1 MKPTYSFRGPIVR
14 GTLPVWGLALLLILA
29 TGCMGSGA
37 MSRDG
42 QGPWT
47 ERLELEV
54 GERGTFADGSLV
66 ITPTEI
72 GDAHALVTI
81 EGSDTPSGGR
91 LTTDPGGFVT
101 VPPYRIYLLSADA
114 GRRAVIAVA
123 PAG

>member
-1 MKPTYSFRGPIVR
+1 MHGVRSHEWGRRGPLDRAAGAR
-14 GTLPVWGLALLLILA
+14 GRRAGI
-29 TGCMGSGA
+29 
-37 MSRDG
+37 
-42 QGPWT
+42 
-47 ERLELEV
+47 
-54 GERGTFADGSLV
+54 FADGSLV
-66 ITPTEI
+66 ITPTEV

-114 GRRAVIAVA
+114 GRRAVIAVG

>member
-1 MKPTYSFRGPIVR
+1 MKPTYTFRDPIVR
-14 GTLPVWGLALLLILA
+14 RSLPVCGIALLLILP

-37 MSRDG
+37 MSGGGED
-42 QGPWT
+42 PWT

-54 GERGTFADGSLV
+54 GERGIFADGSLV
-66 ITPTEI
+66 ITPTEV

-81 EGSDTPSGGR
+81 EGPDTPSGGR

-114 GRRAVIAVA
+114 GRRAVIAVG
-123 PAG
+123 PVG